1 MLHQNDMYQ
10 EKLLQKAEAFEEAA
24 KILRSQIPHR
34 SRIWMKSII
43 DRKLGDDVTNF
54 VADIRRF
61 ESTGHKRDTTWGE
74 GGKKV
79 EKRRVQNT
87 MGYQTRAA

>member
-1 MLHQNDMYQ
+1 MYQ

-24 KILRSQIPHR
+24 QILRSQIPHR
-34 SRIWMKSII
+34 NQIWMKSVI
-43 DRKLGDDVTNF
+43 DQKLGNDVTDF
-54 VADIRRF
+54 VADIHHF
-61 ESTGHKRDTTWGE
+61 ESIGQKQDTTWGE